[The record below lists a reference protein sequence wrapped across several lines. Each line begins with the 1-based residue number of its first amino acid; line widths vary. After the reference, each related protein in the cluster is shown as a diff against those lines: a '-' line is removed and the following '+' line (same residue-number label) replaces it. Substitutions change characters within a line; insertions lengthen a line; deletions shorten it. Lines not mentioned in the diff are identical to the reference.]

1 MVKRTIKFTPIAASV
16 ALTLGLTACGS
27 DNDRNIPVTPV
38 ESFTATG
45 DAQFNIEVTGKAVKG
60 SMKSAVVTVMTLDAS
75 GQSVPVAFRSAAS
88 AEAESFS
95 EEALSQSAADAAVEA
110 SKIAANPEVLTD
122 ESGRYSIYLDDD
134 FTGPVY
140 ITVKTSAEGDDSFL
154 RCDAY
159 VGCGDYDVAPEDDD
173 VNDGDTAIEFGEWYK
188 TDLELSVVKFVP
200 AVEADT
206 SGVSGSAGDANV
218 EASYKANVTFLTSLV
233 AALLLDSGSSV
244 DEDAIAKASLDTVVQ
259 VMGQDAALLL
269 SAIIGDLSNG
279 GAVDLSDVD
288 GEEELTDGILAIAQ
302 LSSSIQGLPSIG
314 DVMSSIKAGIKSGQF
329 KGNADASIAAI
340 ATMLQTA
347 ITNTANVF
355 VAIATG
361 TEDDI
366 KTALEA
372 AFAAKIP
379 APTAG
384 EIVAFAANS
393 ADVAKKAKAAK
404 DKAVKNGAAT
414 DASLAAAAVK
424 VKKALEVIGCTGAE
438 CTVGD
443 DFYTALAAA
452 LTVEVTASQTALTAL
467 EMSIET
473 AQSSLADVQA
483 MGGDA
488 LTADNAAAF
497 VSAVTLLKNEATT
510 ADLTAK
516 ADSIFVKSQ
525 GYVTA
530 AKALVTQSSD
540 YQQVLDSATSL
551 QTDAS
556 VAVTDTAAYDAAL
569 AALVAEA
576 EAAITEF
583 DVALAAA
590 KLVAEDTADVAD
602 EKKSVAD
609 TAEAAST
616 SALANAENA
625 MVDTAANAA
634 EAKELAMT
642 AVTAA
647 SDFAAAVD
655 ALEIAIAQ
663 ALVAANE
670 YLELEGEGAQAMIDA
685 LTAMQ
690 TAAVAQGEL
699 ASEQFVTAYN
709 LQLAAETAVAK
720 LEVLTSVKA
729 TSESLSTMTVLT
741 NTGGQA
747 VIDAADV
754 LADVIDELAEMG
766 NNSGTGTSTRNADW
780 DYAYNLD
787 DLTLMLSNATTG
799 EMISASASYQGDK
812 LVVAWGATLMGDE
825 DVSVKLVT
833 GENRTAALEEC
844 EQFADG
850 TITDPTQIDSCLIF
864 TFDSAVDK
872 DTIDDAEIVNTETWN
887 HIEIMDGDSGFAGM
901 LNLTADDATEMGTVT
916 LEGMSGDLDFKVMGM
931 VDGSGDEDESTL
943 EVMVKGDAAMGYT
956 LSLTGMEST
965 GYTGDV
971 KAMYNGEMMSFGTAS
986 KVTNGVSI
994 TYIDGDVVPY
1004 TDVDLI
1010 DSSK

>member
-159 VGCGDYDVAPEDDD
+159 VGCGDYDVAPEEDD

-206 SGVSGSAGDANV
+206 SGVSGAAGDLNV
-218 EASYKANVTFLTSLV
+218 ASSYKANVTFLTSLV

-424 VKKALEVIGCTGAE
+424 IKKALEVIGCTGAE

-497 VSAVTLLKNEATT
+497 VSAVTLLKNEAAT
-510 ADLTAK
+510 AGLTAK
-516 ADSIFVKSQ
+516 AGSIFVKSQ

-556 VAVTDTAAYDAAL
+556 VAVTDTVAYDIAL

-576 EAAITEF
+576 ETAIETF
-583 DVALAAA
+583 DIALAAA

-625 MVDTAANAA
+625 MVDTAANAT
-634 EAKELAMT
+634 EALELAMT

-655 ALEIAIAQ
+655 ALEIAIEQ
-663 ALVAANE
+663 ALVAANA

-741 NTGGQA
+741 GTGADA
-747 VIDAADV
+747 VADAADI

-780 DYAYNLD
+780 DYAYSLD

-799 EMISASASYQGDK
+799 EMINAAASYEGDK
-812 LVVAWGATLMGDE
+812 LVVAWGATLKGE
-825 DVSVKLVT
+825 NDVSVELVT
-833 GENRTAALEEC
+833 AATQTQALTDC
-844 EQFADG
+844 VDFAAG
-850 TITDPTQIDSCLIF
+850 TIDATQIDSCLVF
-864 TFDSAVDK
+864 TFDGAVTADNV
-872 DTIDDAEIVNTETWN
+872 DDAEIIMTETAN
-887 HIEIMDGDSGFAGM
+887 HVEIMDGDSGFTGM
-901 LNLTADDATEMGTVT
+901 LSITADDATDSGSIT
-916 LEGMSGDLDFKVMGM
+916 LEGVSGDVDFKVMTTYLDSDM
-931 VDGSGDEDESTL
+931 EEASALDITVNN
-943 EVMVKGDAAMGYT
+943 AMGYT
-956 LSLTGMEST
+956 LSITGNESA

-971 KAMYNGEMMSFGTAS
+971 MAMYNEMMMSFGTAA
-986 KVTNGVSI
+986 KTTNGLSI
-994 TYIDGDVVPY
+994 TYIDGDVVDY

>member
-38 ESFTATG
+38 EAFTATG

-159 VGCGDYDVAPEDDD
+159 VGCGDYDVAPEEDD

-414 DASLAAAAVK
+414 DASLAAAAIK

-452 LTVEVTASQTALTAL
+452 LTVEITASQTALTTL
-467 EMSIET
+467 EMNIET

-516 ADSIFVKSQ
+516 AGSIFVKSQ

-530 AKALVTQSSD
+530 ANALVTQSSD
-540 YQQVLDSATSL
+540 YQQILDSATLL

-556 VAVTDTAAYDAAL
+556 VAVTDTVAYDLAL

-576 EAAITEF
+576 EAAIETF

-625 MVDTAANAA
+625 MVDTAANAT
-634 EAKELAMT
+634 EALELAMT

-655 ALEIAIAQ
+655 ALEIAIEQ
-663 ALVAANE
+663 ALVAANA

-729 TSESLSTMTVLT
+729 TSESLATMTVLT

-799 EMISASASYQGDK
+799 EMISAAASYQDNQ
-812 LVVAWGATLMGDE
+812 LVVAWGATLVGENDA
-825 DVSVKLVT
+825 SVKLVT
-833 GENRTAALEEC
+833 ADTQTQALTDCVEFAA
-844 EQFADG
+844 G
-850 TITDPTQIDSCLIF
+850 TIDATQIDSCLVF
-864 TFDSAVDK
+864 TFDGAVTADNV
-872 DTIDDAEIVNTETWN
+872 DDAEILMTETTN
-887 HIEIMDGDSGFAGM
+887 HVEIMDGDSGFTGM
-901 LNLTADDATEMGTVT
+901 LSLTADDATDSGSIT
-916 LEGMSGDLDFKVMGM
+916 LEGVSGDVDFKVMTTFIDSDM
-931 VDGSGDEDESTL
+931 EEASALDITVNN
-943 EVMVKGDAAMGYT
+943 AMGYT
-956 LSLTGMEST
+956 LSITGNESA

-971 KAMYNGEMMSFGTAS
+971 MAMYNEMMMSFGTAA
-986 KVTNGVSI
+986 KTTNGLSI
-994 TYIDGDVVPY
+994 TYIDGDVVDY

>member
-159 VGCGDYDVAPEDDD
+159 VGCGDYDVAPEEDD

-206 SGVSGSAGDANV
+206 SGVSGAAGDLNV

-288 GEEELTDGILAIAQ
+288 GEEELSDGILAIAQ

-329 KGNADASIAAI
+329 KGNTDAGIAAI

-347 ITNTANVF
+347 ITNTANIF

-361 TEDDI
+361 DETAIED
-366 KTALEA
+366 ALKA
-372 AFAAKIP
+372 AF
-379 APTAG
+379 TANNPSATQAQ
-384 EIVAFAANS
+384 IDAFSANS
-393 ADVAKKAKAAK
+393 VGIAKKAKAAK

-414 DASLAAAAVK
+414 DAGLAAAAVK
-424 VKKALEVIGCTGAE
+424 IKKALEVIGCTGAE

-497 VSAVTLLKNEATT
+497 VSAVTLLKNEAAT
-510 ADLTAK
+510 AGLTAK
-516 ADSIFVKSQ
+516 AGSIFVKSQ

-625 MVDTAANAA
+625 MVDTAANAT
-634 EAKELAMT
+634 EALELAMT

-655 ALEIAIAQ
+655 ALEIAIEQ
-663 ALVAANE
+663 ALVAANA

-741 NTGGQA
+741 GTGADA
-747 VIDAADV
+747 VADAADI

-780 DYAYNLD
+780 DYTYSLD

-799 EMISASASYQGDK
+799 EMINAAASYEGDK
-812 LVVAWGATLMGDE
+812 LVVAWGATLKGE
-825 DVSVKLVT
+825 NDVSVELVT
-833 GENRTAALEEC
+833 AATQTQALTDC
-844 EQFADG
+844 VDFAAG
-850 TITDPTQIDSCLIF
+850 TIDATQIDSCLVF
-864 TFDSAVDK
+864 TFDGAVTADNV
-872 DTIDDAEIVNTETWN
+872 DDAEIIMTETAN
-887 HIEIMDGDSGFAGM
+887 HVEIMDGDSGFTGM
-901 LNLTADDATEMGTVT
+901 LSITADDATDSGSIT
-916 LEGMSGDLDFKVMGM
+916 LEGVSGDVDFKVMTTYLDSDM
-931 VDGSGDEDESTL
+931 EEASALTITVNN
-943 EVMVKGDAAMGYT
+943 AMGYT
-956 LSLTGMEST
+956 LSITGNESA

-971 KAMYNGEMMSFGTAS
+971 MAMYNEMMMSFGTAA
-986 KVTNGVSI
+986 KTTNGLSI
-994 TYIDGDVVPY
+994 TYIDGDVVDY

>member
-159 VGCGDYDVAPEDDD
+159 VGCGDYDTAPESDD

-670 YLELEGEGAQAMIDA
+670 YLELEGEGAQTMIDA

-931 VDGSGDEDESTL
+931 VDSSGDEDESTL

>member
-60 SMKSAVVTVMTLDAS
+60 SMKNAVVTVMTLDES

-88 AEAESFS
+88 AEPESFS
-95 EEALSQSAADAAVEA
+95 EEALSQDAADAAVEA

-140 ITVKTSAEGDDSFL
+140 ITVKTSEEGDDSFL

-159 VGCGDYDVAPEDDD
+159 VGCGNYDVAPEVDDE
-173 VNDGDTAIEFGEWYK
+173 NDGDTAIEFGEWYK
-188 TDLELSVVKFVP
+188 TDLELSVVKFIPV
-200 AVEADT
+200 VEADP
-206 SGVSGSAGDANV
+206 SGASGSAGDTNV
-218 EASYKANVTFLTSLV
+218 TGSYKANVTFLTSLV
-233 AALLLDSGSSV
+233 ASLLLDSGSSV
-244 DEDAIAKASLDTVVQ
+244 DEGAIATASLNTVVQ

-302 LSSSIQGLPSIG
+302 FSSSIQGLPSIG

-361 TEDDI
+361 TEEDI
-366 KTALEA
+366 KAALEA

-414 DASLAAAAVK
+414 DAGLAAAAVK

-467 EMSIET
+467 EMDIET

-497 VSAVTLLKNEATT
+497 VSAVTLLKNEAAT
-510 ADLTAK
+510 ADLTVK

-540 YQQVLDSATSL
+540 YQQILDSATSL
-551 QTDAS
+551 QTDAFD
-556 VAVTDTAAYDAAL
+556 AVNDTAAYDAAL

-576 EAAITEF
+576 EAAIETF
-583 DVALAAA
+583 DIALAAA

-602 EKKSVAD
+602 EKK
-609 TAEAAST
+609 
-616 SALANAENA
+616 
-625 MVDTAANAA
+625 
-634 EAKELAMT
+634 
-642 AVTAA
+642 
-647 SDFAAAVD
+647 
-655 ALEIAIAQ
+655 
-663 ALVAANE
+663 
-670 YLELEGEGAQAMIDA
+670 
-685 LTAMQ
+685 
-690 TAAVAQGEL
+690 
-699 ASEQFVTAYN
+699 
-709 LQLAAETAVAK
+709 
-720 LEVLTSVKA
+720 
-729 TSESLSTMTVLT
+729 
-741 NTGGQA
+741 
-747 VIDAADV
+747 
-754 LADVIDELAEMG
+754 
-766 NNSGTGTSTRNADW
+766 
-780 DYAYNLD
+780 
-787 DLTLMLSNATTG
+787 
-799 EMISASASYQGDK
+799 ISSRHS
-812 LVVAWGATLMGDE
+812 
-825 DVSVKLVT
+825 
-833 GENRTAALEEC
+833 
-844 EQFADG
+844 
-850 TITDPTQIDSCLIF
+850 
-864 TFDSAVDK
+864 
-872 DTIDDAEIVNTETWN
+872 
-887 HIEIMDGDSGFAGM
+887 
-901 LNLTADDATEMGTVT
+901 
-916 LEGMSGDLDFKVMGM
+916 
-931 VDGSGDEDESTL
+931 
-943 EVMVKGDAAMGYT
+943 
-956 LSLTGMEST
+956 
-965 GYTGDV
+965 
-971 KAMYNGEMMSFGTAS
+971 
-986 KVTNGVSI
+986 
-994 TYIDGDVVPY
+994 
-1004 TDVDLI
+1004 
-1010 DSSK
+1010 

>member
-38 ESFTATG
+38 EAFTATG

-95 EEALSQSAADAAVEA
+95 EEALSQDAADAAVEA

-159 VGCGDYDVAPEDDD
+159 VGCGDYDVAPEADD

-188 TDLELSVVKFVP
+188 TDLELSVVKFIP

-206 SGVSGSAGDANV
+206 SGVSGAAGDLNV
-218 EASYKANVTFLTSLV
+218 ASSYKANVTFLTSLV

-244 DEDAIAKASLDTVVQ
+244 DEDAIATASLNTVVQ

-314 DVMSSIKAGIKSGQF
+314 DVMSSIAAGIKSGQF
-329 KGNADASIAAI
+329 KGNTDAGIAAI

-347 ITNTANVF
+347 ITNTANIF
-355 VAIATG
+355 VAVATG
-361 TEDDI
+361 DETAIED
-366 KTALEA
+366 ALKA
-372 AFAAKIP
+372 AF
-379 APTAG
+379 TANNPSATQAQ
-384 EIVAFAANS
+384 IDAFAANS
-393 ADVAKKAKAAK
+393 VGIAAKAKAAK

-414 DASLAAAAVK
+414 DAGLAAAAIK

-452 LTVEVTASQTALTAL
+452 LTVEITASQTALTTL
-467 EMSIET
+467 EMNIET

-510 ADLTAK
+510 ADLAAK
-516 ADSIFVKSQ
+516 AGSIFVKSQ

-530 AKALVTQSSD
+530 ANALVTQSSD
-540 YQQVLDSATSL
+540 YQQILDSATLL

-556 VAVTDTAAYDAAL
+556 VAVTDTVAYDLAL

-576 EAAITEF
+576 EAAIETF

-616 SALANAENA
+616 SALANAEGA
-625 MVDTAANAA
+625 MIDTAANAT
-634 EAKELAMT
+634 EALELAMT

-655 ALEIAIAQ
+655 ALEIAIEQ
-663 ALVAANE
+663 ALVAANA
-670 YLELEGEGAQAMIDA
+670 YLDLEGEGAQAMIDA

-741 NTGGQA
+741 GTGADA
-747 VIDAADV
+747 VADAADI

-780 DYAYNLD
+780 DYAYSLD

-799 EMISASASYQGDK
+799 EMINAAASYEGDK
-812 LVVAWGATLMGDE
+812 LVVAWGATLKGE
-825 DVSVKLVT
+825 NDVSVELVT
-833 GENRTAALEEC
+833 AATQTQALTDC
-844 EQFADG
+844 VDFAAG
-850 TITDPTQIDSCLIF
+850 TIDATQIDSCLVF
-864 TFDSAVDK
+864 TFDGAVTADNV
-872 DTIDDAEIVNTETWN
+872 DDAEILMTETTN
-887 HIEIMDGDSGFAGM
+887 HVEIMDGDSGFTGM
-901 LNLTADDATEMGTVT
+901 LSLTADDATDSGSIT
-916 LEGMSGDLDFKVMGM
+916 LEGVSGDVDFKVMTTFIDSDM
-931 VDGSGDEDESTL
+931 EEASALDITVNN
-943 EVMVKGDAAMGYT
+943 AMGYT
-956 LSLTGMEST
+956 LSITGNESA

-971 KAMYNGEMMSFGTAS
+971 MAMYNEMMMSFGTAA
-986 KVTNGVSI
+986 KTTNGLSI
-994 TYIDGDVVPY
+994 TYIDGDVVDY

>member
-38 ESFTATG
+38 EAFTATG

-95 EEALSQSAADAAVEA
+95 EEALSQDAADAAVEA

-159 VGCGDYDVAPEDDD
+159 VGCGDYDVAPEADD

-188 TDLELSVVKFVP
+188 TDLELSVVKFIP

-206 SGVSGSAGDANV
+206 SGVSGAAGDLNV
-218 EASYKANVTFLTSLV
+218 ASSYKANVTFLTSLV

-244 DEDAIAKASLDTVVQ
+244 DEDAIATASLNTVVQ

-314 DVMSSIKAGIKSGQF
+314 DVMSSIAAGIKSGQF
-329 KGNADASIAAI
+329 KGNTDAGIAAI

-347 ITNTANVF
+347 ITNTANIF
-355 VAIATG
+355 VAVATG
-361 TEDDI
+361 DETAIED
-366 KTALEA
+366 ALKA
-372 AFAAKIP
+372 AF
-379 APTAG
+379 TANNPSATQAQ
-384 EIVAFAANS
+384 IDAFAANS
-393 ADVAKKAKAAK
+393 VGIAAKAKAAK

-414 DASLAAAAVK
+414 DAGLAAAAIK

-452 LTVEVTASQTALTAL
+452 LTVEITASQTALTTL
-467 EMSIET
+467 EMNIET

-516 ADSIFVKSQ
+516 AGSIFVKSQ

-530 AKALVTQSSD
+530 ANALVTQSSD
-540 YQQVLDSATSL
+540 YQQILDSATLL

-556 VAVTDTAAYDAAL
+556 VAVTDTVAYDLAL

-576 EAAITEF
+576 EAAIETF

-616 SALANAENA
+616 SALANAEGA
-625 MVDTAANAA
+625 MVDTAANAT
-634 EAKELAMT
+634 EALELAMT

-655 ALEIAIAQ
+655 ALEIAIEQ
-663 ALVAANE
+663 ALVAANA
-670 YLELEGEGAQAMIDA
+670 YLDLEGEGAQAMIDA

-741 NTGGQA
+741 GTGADA
-747 VIDAADV
+747 VADAADV

-780 DYAYNLD
+780 DYAYSLD

-799 EMISASASYQGDK
+799 EMINAAASYEGDK
-812 LVVAWGATLMGDE
+812 LVVAWGATLKGE
-825 DVSVKLVT
+825 NDVSVELVT
-833 GENRTAALEEC
+833 AGTQTQALTDCVDFAA
-844 EQFADG
+844 G
-850 TITDPTQIDSCLIF
+850 TIDATQIDSCLVF
-864 TFDSAVDK
+864 TFDGAVTADNV
-872 DTIDDAEIVNTETWN
+872 DDAEILMTETTN
-887 HIEIMDGDSGFAGM
+887 HVEIMDGDSGFTGM
-901 LNLTADDATEMGTVT
+901 LSLTADDATDSGSIT
-916 LEGMSGDLDFKVMGM
+916 LEGVSGDVDFKVMTTFIDSDM
-931 VDGSGDEDESTL
+931 EEASALDITVNN
-943 EVMVKGDAAMGYT
+943 AMGYT
-956 LSLTGMEST
+956 LSITGNESA
-965 GYTGDV
+965 GYTGEV
-971 KAMYNGEMMSFGTAS
+971 MAMYNEMMMSFGTAA
-986 KVTNGVSI
+986 KTTNGLSI
-994 TYIDGDVVPY
+994 TYIDGDVVDY

>member
-159 VGCGDYDVAPEDDD
+159 VGCGDYDVAPEEDD

-655 ALEIAIAQ
+655 ALEISIEQ
-663 ALVAANE
+663 ALVAANA

-729 TSESLSTMTVLT
+729 TSESLATMTVLT

-799 EMISASASYQGDK
+799 EMISAAASYQDNQ
-812 LVVAWGATLMGDE
+812 LVVAWGATLVGENDA
-825 DVSVKLVT
+825 SVKLVT
-833 GENRTAALEEC
+833 ADTQTQALTDCVEFAA
-844 EQFADG
+844 G
-850 TITDPTQIDSCLIF
+850 TIDSTQIDSCLVF
-864 TFDSAVDK
+864 TFDGAV
-872 DTIDDAEIVNTETWN
+872 TAENVDDAEIVMTEMSN
-887 HIEIMDGDSGFAGM
+887 HVEIVDGDSGFTGM
-901 LNLTADDATEMGTVT
+901 LSITADDATDSGSIT
-916 LEGMSGDLDFKVMGM
+916 LEGVSGDVDFKVMTTYLDSDM
-931 VDGSGDEDESTL
+931 EETSALDITVNN
-943 EVMVKGDAAMGYT
+943 AMGYT
-956 LSLTGMEST
+956 LSITGNESA

-971 KAMYNGEMMSFGTAS
+971 MAMYNEMMMSFGTAT
-986 KVTNGVSI
+986 KTTNGLSI
-994 TYIDGDVVPY
+994 TYIDGDVVDY

>member
-27 DNDRNIPVTPV
+27 DNDRNIPVAPV

-159 VGCGDYDVAPEDDD
+159 VGCGDYDVAPEEDD

-424 VKKALEVIGCTGAE
+424 IKKALEVIGCTGAE

-467 EMSIET
+467 EMNIET

-655 ALEIAIAQ
+655 ALEIAIEQ
-663 ALVAANE
+663 ALVAANA

-729 TSESLSTMTVLT
+729 TSESLATMTVLT

-844 EQFADG
+844 EKFADG

-872 DTIDDAEIVNTETWN
+872 DTVDDAEIVNTETWN

-901 LNLTADDATEMGTVT
+901 LNLTADDATDMGTVT

-931 VDGSGDEDESTL
+931 VDSSGDEDESTL

>member
-159 VGCGDYDVAPEDDD
+159 VGCGDYDVAPEEDD

-414 DASLAAAAVK
+414 DASLADAAVK

-625 MVDTAANAA
+625 MVDTAANAT
-634 EAKELAMT
+634 EALELAMT

-655 ALEIAIAQ
+655 ALEIAIEQ
-663 ALVAANE
+663 ALVAANA

-685 LTAMQ
+685 LTAMK

-720 LEVLTSVKA
+720 LAVLTSVKA

-741 NTGGQA
+741 GTGADA
-747 VIDAADV
+747 VADAADV

-780 DYAYNLD
+780 DYAYSLD

-799 EMISASASYQGDK
+799 EMINAAASYEGDK
-812 LVVAWGATLMGDE
+812 LVVAWGATLKGE
-825 DVSVKLVT
+825 NDVSVELVT
-833 GENRTAALEEC
+833 ADTQTLALTDCVDFAA
-844 EQFADG
+844 G
-850 TITDPTQIDSCLIF
+850 TIDATQIDSCLVF
-864 TFDSAVDK
+864 TFDGAVTADNV
-872 DTIDDAEIVNTETWN
+872 DDAEIIMTETTN
-887 HIEIMDGDSGFAGM
+887 HVEIMDGDSGFTGVLSLAI
-901 LNLTADDATEMGTVT
+901 DDATDSGSIT
-916 LEGMSGDLDFKVMGM
+916 LEGVSGDVDFKVMTTFIDSDM
-931 VDGSGDEDESTL
+931 EEASALDITVNN
-943 EVMVKGDAAMGYT
+943 AMGYT
-956 LSLTGMEST
+956 LSITGNESA

-971 KAMYNGEMMSFGTAS
+971 MAMYNEMMMSFGTAA
-986 KVTNGVSI
+986 KTTNGLSI
-994 TYIDGDVVPY
+994 TYIDGDVVDY

>member
-159 VGCGDYDVAPEDDD
+159 VGCGDYDVAPEEDD

-556 VAVTDTAAYDAAL
+556 VAVTDTAAYDVAL

-625 MVDTAANAA
+625 MVDTAANTA

-741 NTGGQA
+741 GTGADA
-747 VIDAADV
+747 VADAADI

-780 DYAYNLD
+780 DYAYSLD

-799 EMISASASYQGDK
+799 EMINAAASYEGDK
-812 LVVAWGATLMGDE
+812 LVVAWGATLKGE
-825 DVSVKLVT
+825 NDVSVELVT
-833 GENRTAALEEC
+833 AATQTQALTDC
-844 EQFADG
+844 VDFAAG
-850 TITDPTQIDSCLIF
+850 TIDATQIDSCLVF
-864 TFDSAVDK
+864 TFDGAVTADNV
-872 DTIDDAEIVNTETWN
+872 DDAEIIMTETAN
-887 HIEIMDGDSGFAGM
+887 HVEIMDGDSGFTGM
-901 LNLTADDATEMGTVT
+901 LSITADDATDSGSIT
-916 LEGMSGDLDFKVMGM
+916 LEGVSGDVDFKVMTTYLDSDM
-931 VDGSGDEDESTL
+931 EEASALTITVNN
-943 EVMVKGDAAMGYT
+943 AMGYT
-956 LSLTGMEST
+956 LSITGNESA

-971 KAMYNGEMMSFGTAS
+971 MAMYNEMMMSFGTAA
-986 KVTNGVSI
+986 KTTNGLSI
-994 TYIDGDVVPY
+994 TYIDGDVVDY

>member
-38 ESFTATG
+38 EAFTATG

-95 EEALSQSAADAAVEA
+95 EEALSQDAADAAVEA

-159 VGCGDYDVAPEDDD
+159 VGCGDYDVAPEADD

-188 TDLELSVVKFVP
+188 TDLELSVVKFIP

-206 SGVSGSAGDANV
+206 SGVSGAAGDLNV
-218 EASYKANVTFLTSLV
+218 ASSYKANVTFLTSLV

-244 DEDAIAKASLDTVVQ
+244 DEDAIATASLNTVVQ

-314 DVMSSIKAGIKSGQF
+314 DVMSSIAAGIKSGQF
-329 KGNADASIAAI
+329 KGNTDAGIAAI

-347 ITNTANVF
+347 ITNTANIF
-355 VAIATG
+355 VAVATG
-361 TEDDI
+361 DETAIED
-366 KTALEA
+366 ALKA
-372 AFAAKIP
+372 AF
-379 APTAG
+379 TANNPSATQAQ
-384 EIVAFAANS
+384 IDAFAANS
-393 ADVAKKAKAAK
+393 VGIAAKAKAAK

-414 DASLAAAAVK
+414 DAGLAAAAIK

-452 LTVEVTASQTALTAL
+452 LTVEITASQTALTTL
-467 EMSIET
+467 EMNIET

-516 ADSIFVKSQ
+516 AGSIFVKSQ

-530 AKALVTQSSD
+530 ANALVTQSSD
-540 YQQVLDSATSL
+540 YQQILDSATLL

-556 VAVTDTAAYDAAL
+556 VAVTDTVAYDLAL

-576 EAAITEF
+576 EAAIETF

-616 SALANAENA
+616 SALANAEGA
-625 MVDTAANAA
+625 MVDTAANAT
-634 EAKELAMT
+634 EALELAMT

-655 ALEIAIAQ
+655 ALEIAIEQ
-663 ALVAANE
+663 ALVAANA
-670 YLELEGEGAQAMIDA
+670 YLDLEGEGAQAMIDA

-741 NTGGQA
+741 GTGADA
-747 VIDAADV
+747 VADAADV

-780 DYAYNLD
+780 DYAYSLD

-799 EMISASASYQGDK
+799 EMINAAASYEGDK
-812 LVVAWGATLMGDE
+812 LVVAWGATLKGE
-825 DVSVKLVT
+825 NDVSVELVT
-833 GENRTAALEEC
+833 AGTQTQALTDCVDFAA
-844 EQFADG
+844 G
-850 TITDPTQIDSCLIF
+850 TIDATQIDSCLVF
-864 TFDSAVDK
+864 TFDGAVTADNV
-872 DTIDDAEIVNTETWN
+872 DDAEILMTETTN
-887 HIEIMDGDSGFAGM
+887 HVEIMDGDSGFTGM
-901 LNLTADDATEMGTVT
+901 LSLTADDATDSGSIT
-916 LEGMSGDLDFKVMGM
+916 LEGVSGDVDFKVMTTFIDSDM
-931 VDGSGDEDESTL
+931 EEASALDITVNN
-943 EVMVKGDAAMGYT
+943 AMGYT
-956 LSLTGMEST
+956 LSITGNESA

-971 KAMYNGEMMSFGTAS
+971 MAMYNEMMMSFGTAA
-986 KVTNGVSI
+986 KTTNGLSI
-994 TYIDGDVVPY
+994 TYIDGDVVDY

>member
-159 VGCGDYDVAPEDDD
+159 VGCGDYDVAPEEDD

-206 SGVSGSAGDANV
+206 SGVSGAAGDANV

-473 AQSSLADVQA
+473 SQSSLADVQA

-625 MVDTAANAA
+625 MVDTAANAT
-634 EAKELAMT
+634 EALELAMT

-655 ALEIAIAQ
+655 ALEIAIEQ
-663 ALVAANE
+663 ALVAANA

-741 NTGGQA
+741 GTGADA
-747 VIDAADV
+747 VADAADI

-780 DYAYNLD
+780 DYAYSLD

-799 EMISASASYQGDK
+799 EMINAAASYEGDK
-812 LVVAWGATLMGDE
+812 LVVAWGATLKGE
-825 DVSVKLVT
+825 NDVSVELVT
-833 GENRTAALEEC
+833 AATQTQALTDC
-844 EQFADG
+844 VDFAAG
-850 TITDPTQIDSCLIF
+850 TIDATQIDSCLVF
-864 TFDSAVDK
+864 TFDGAVTADNV
-872 DTIDDAEIVNTETWN
+872 DDAEIIMTETAN
-887 HIEIMDGDSGFAGM
+887 HVEIMDGDSGFTGM
-901 LNLTADDATEMGTVT
+901 LSITADDATDSGSIT
-916 LEGMSGDLDFKVMGM
+916 LEGVSGDVDFKVMTTYLDSDM
-931 VDGSGDEDESTL
+931 EEASALDITVNN
-943 EVMVKGDAAMGYT
+943 AMGYT
-956 LSLTGMEST
+956 LSITGNESA

-971 KAMYNGEMMSFGTAS
+971 MAMYNEMMMSFGTAA
-986 KVTNGVSI
+986 KTTNGLSI
-994 TYIDGDVVPY
+994 TYIDGDVVDY

>member
-159 VGCGDYDVAPEDDD
+159 VGCGDYDVAPEEDD

-655 ALEIAIAQ
+655 ALKIAIEQ
-663 ALVAANE
+663 ALVAANA

-720 LEVLTSVKA
+720 LEVLTFVKA

-741 NTGGQA
+741 GTGADA
-747 VIDAADV
+747 VADAADI

-780 DYAYNLD
+780 DYAYSLD

-799 EMISASASYQGDK
+799 EMINAAASYEGDK
-812 LVVAWGATLMGDE
+812 LVVAWGATLKGE
-825 DVSVKLVT
+825 NDVSVELVT
-833 GENRTAALEEC
+833 AATQTQALTDC
-844 EQFADG
+844 VDFAAG
-850 TITDPTQIDSCLIF
+850 TIDATQIDSCLVF
-864 TFDSAVDK
+864 TFDGAVTADNV
-872 DTIDDAEIVNTETWN
+872 DDAEIIMTETAN
-887 HIEIMDGDSGFAGM
+887 HVEIMDGDSGFTGM
-901 LNLTADDATEMGTVT
+901 LSITADDATDSGSIT
-916 LEGMSGDLDFKVMGM
+916 LEGVSGDVDFKVMTTYLDSDM
-931 VDGSGDEDESTL
+931 EEASALDITVNN
-943 EVMVKGDAAMGYT
+943 AMGYT
-956 LSLTGMEST
+956 LSITGNESA

-971 KAMYNGEMMSFGTAS
+971 MAMYNEMMMSFGTAA
-986 KVTNGVSI
+986 KTTNGLSI
-994 TYIDGDVVPY
+994 TYIDGDVVDY

>member
-38 ESFTATG
+38 EAFTATG

-95 EEALSQSAADAAVEA
+95 EEALSQDAADAAVEA

-159 VGCGDYDVAPEDDD
+159 VGCGDYDVAPEADD

-188 TDLELSVVKFVP
+188 TDLELSVVKFIP

-206 SGVSGSAGDANV
+206 SGVSGAAGDLNV
-218 EASYKANVTFLTSLV
+218 ASSYKANVTFLTSLV

-244 DEDAIAKASLDTVVQ
+244 DEDAIATASLNTVVQ

-314 DVMSSIKAGIKSGQF
+314 DVMSSIAAGIKSGQF
-329 KGNADASIAAI
+329 KGNTDAGIAAI

-347 ITNTANVF
+347 ITNTANIF
-355 VAIATG
+355 VAVATG
-361 TEDDI
+361 DETAIED
-366 KTALEA
+366 ALKA
-372 AFAAKIP
+372 AF
-379 APTAG
+379 TANNPSATQAQ
-384 EIVAFAANS
+384 IDAFAANS
-393 ADVAKKAKAAK
+393 VGIAAKAKAAK
-404 DKAVKNGAAT
+404 DKAIKNGAAT
-414 DASLAAAAVK
+414 DAGLAAAAIK

-452 LTVEVTASQTALTAL
+452 LTVEITASQTALTTL
-467 EMSIET
+467 EMNIET

-516 ADSIFVKSQ
+516 AGSIFVKSQ

-530 AKALVTQSSD
+530 ANALVTQSSD
-540 YQQVLDSATSL
+540 YQQILDSATLL

-556 VAVTDTAAYDAAL
+556 VAVTDTVAYDLAL

-576 EAAITEF
+576 EAAIETF

-616 SALANAENA
+616 SALANAEGA
-625 MVDTAANAA
+625 MVDTAANAT
-634 EAKELAMT
+634 EALELAMT

-655 ALEIAIAQ
+655 ALEIAIEQ
-663 ALVAANE
+663 ALVAANA
-670 YLELEGEGAQAMIDA
+670 YLDLEGEGAQAMIDA

-729 TSESLSTMTVLT
+729 TSESLSTMAVLT
-741 NTGGQA
+741 GTGADA
-747 VIDAADV
+747 VADAADV

-780 DYAYNLD
+780 DYAYSLD

-799 EMISASASYQGDK
+799 EMINAAASYEGDK
-812 LVVAWGATLMGDE
+812 LVVAWGATLKGE
-825 DVSVKLVT
+825 NDVSVELVT
-833 GENRTAALEEC
+833 AGTQTQALTDCVDFAA
-844 EQFADG
+844 G
-850 TITDPTQIDSCLIF
+850 TIDATQIDSCLVF
-864 TFDSAVDK
+864 TFDGAVTADNV
-872 DTIDDAEIVNTETWN
+872 DDAEILMTETTN
-887 HIEIMDGDSGFAGM
+887 HVEIMDGDSGFTGM
-901 LNLTADDATEMGTVT
+901 LSLTADDATDSGSIT
-916 LEGMSGDLDFKVMGM
+916 LEGVSGDVDFKVMTTFIDSDM
-931 VDGSGDEDESTL
+931 EEASALDITVNN
-943 EVMVKGDAAMGYT
+943 AMGYT
-956 LSLTGMEST
+956 LSITGNESA

-971 KAMYNGEMMSFGTAS
+971 MAMYNEMMMSFGTAA
-986 KVTNGVSI
+986 KTTNGLSI
-994 TYIDGDVVPY
+994 TYIDGDVVDY

>member
-60 SMKSAVVTVMTLDAS
+60 SMKNAVVTVMTLDES

-88 AEAESFS
+88 AEPESFS
-95 EEALSQSAADAAVEA
+95 EEALSQDAVDAAVEA

-140 ITVKTSAEGDDSFL
+140 ITVKTSEEGDDSFL

-159 VGCGDYDVAPEDDD
+159 VGCGNYDVAPEVDDE
-173 VNDGDTAIEFGEWYK
+173 NDGDTAIEFGEWYK
-188 TDLELSVVKFVP
+188 TDLELSVVKFIPV
-200 AVEADT
+200 VEADP
-206 SGVSGSAGDANV
+206 SGASGSAGDTNV
-218 EASYKANVTFLTSLV
+218 TGSYKANVTFLTSLV
-233 AALLLDSGSSV
+233 ASLLLDSGSSV
-244 DEDAIAKASLDTVVQ
+244 DEGAIATASLNTVVQ

-302 LSSSIQGLPSIG
+302 FSSSIQGLPSIG

-361 TEDDI
+361 TEEDI
-366 KTALEA
+366 KAALEA

-414 DASLAAAAVK
+414 DAGLAAAAVK

-467 EMSIET
+467 EMDIET

-497 VSAVTLLKNEATT
+497 VSAVTLLKNEAAT
-510 ADLTAK
+510 ADLTVK

-540 YQQVLDSATSL
+540 YQQILDSATSL
-551 QTDAS
+551 QTDAFD
-556 VAVTDTAAYDAAL
+556 AVNDTAAYDAAL

-576 EAAITEF
+576 EAAIETF
-583 DVALAAA
+583 DIALAAA

-602 EKKSVAD
+602 EKKSAAD

-616 SALANAENA
+616 SALANAEGA
-625 MVDTAANAA
+625 MVDTAANAT
-634 EAKELAMT
+634 EALELAMT

-655 ALEIAIAQ
+655 ALEIAIEQ
-663 ALVAANE
+663 ALVAANA
-670 YLELEGEGAQAMIDA
+670 YLDLEGEGAQAMIDA

-690 TAAVAQGEL
+690 TAAEAQGEL
-699 ASEQFVTAYN
+699 ASDQFVTAYN
-709 LQLAAETAVAK
+709 LQLVAESAVAK

-766 NNSGTGTSTRNADW
+766 NSGEGTSTRQPDW
-780 DYAYNLD
+780 SYNYDLD
-787 DLTLMLSNATTG
+787 ALVLELENETTG
-799 EMISASASYQGDK
+799 EMISASASYQGEQ
-812 LVVAWGATLMGDE
+812 LVVAWGATLMGENDAT
-825 DVSVKLVT
+825 VSLVT
-833 GENRTAALEEC
+833 GESRTAALEEC
-844 EQFADG
+844 ELFADG
-850 TITDPTQIDSCLIF
+850 TIIDPTQIDSCLIF

-872 DTIDDAEIVNTETWN
+872 NTVDDAEIVNTETWN
-887 HIEIMDGDSGFAGM
+887 HIEIMDGDSGFTGM
-901 LNLTADDATEMGTVT
+901 LNLTADDATDMGTVT

-931 VDGSGDEDESTL
+931 VDSSGDEDESTL

-971 KAMYNGEMMSFGTAS
+971 KAMYNGDMMSFGTAS

>member
-38 ESFTATG
+38 ESFTAAG

-60 SMKSAVVTVMTLDAS
+60 SMKNAVVTVMTLDAS

-159 VGCGDYDVAPEDDD
+159 VGCGDYDTAPESDD

-188 TDLELSVVKFVP
+188 TDLELSVVKFIP
-200 AVEADT
+200 AVEGDT
-206 SGVSGSAGDANV
+206 SGASGSAGDANV
-218 EASYKANVTFLTSLV
+218 EASYNANVTFLTSLV

-244 DEDAIAKASLDTVVQ
+244 DEDAIAAASLNTVVQ
-259 VMGQDAALLL
+259 LMGQDTAILL

-302 LSSSIQGLPSIG
+302 FSSSIQGLPSIV
-314 DVMSSIKAGIKSGQF
+314 DVINSIKAGIKSGQF
-329 KGNADASIAAI
+329 KGNTDAGIAAI
-340 ATMLQTA
+340 ATMLQKAVASTS
-347 ITNTANVF
+347 NVF

-372 AFAAKIP
+372 AFAAKTP
-379 APTAG
+379 TPTAG
-384 EIVAFAANS
+384 QIAAFAANS
-393 ADVAKKAKAAK
+393 AGIAKKAKEAK
-404 DKAVKNGAAT
+404 DKAIKNGAAT

-424 VKKALEVIGCTGAE
+424 IKKALEVIGCTGAE

-452 LTVEVTASQTALTAL
+452 LTVEITASQTALTAL

-530 AKALVTQSSD
+530 ANALVTQSSD
-540 YQQVLDSATSL
+540 YQQVLDSASLL
-551 QTDAS
+551 QTDALD
-556 VAVTDTAAYDAAL
+556 AVNDTAAYDAAL

-576 EAAITEF
+576 EAAITTF
-583 DVALAAA
+583 DVTLAAA

-602 EKKSVAD
+602 EKKSLAD

-625 MVDTAANAA
+625 MVDTVANAA

-655 ALEIAIAQ
+655 ALEIAIEQ
-663 ALVAANE
+663 ALVAANA

-690 TAAVAQGEL
+690 TAAVAQGVL

-747 VIDAADV
+747 VADAADV

-799 EMISASASYQGDK
+799 EMISAAASYQDNQ
-812 LVVAWGATLMGDE
+812 LVVAWGATLVGE
-825 DVSVKLVT
+825 NDVSVKLVT
-833 GENRTAALEEC
+833 ADTQTAALTDC
-844 EQFADG
+844 VDFAAG
-850 TITDPTQIDSCLIF
+850 TIDSTQIDSCLVF
-864 TFDSAVDK
+864 TFDGAV
-872 DTIDDAEIVNTETWN
+872 TAENVDDAEIVMTEMSN
-887 HIEIMDGDSGFAGM
+887 HVEIVDGDSGFDGV
-901 LNLTADDATEMGTVT
+901 LSITADDATDSGSIS
-916 LEGMSGDLDFKVMGM
+916 LEGVSGDVDFKVMATFIDSDM
-931 VDGSGDEDESTL
+931 EETSALNITVNN
-943 EVMVKGDAAMGYT
+943 AMGYT
-956 LSLTGMEST
+956 LSITDNEST

-971 KAMYNGEMMSFGTAS
+971 MAMYNEMMMSFGTAT
-986 KVTNGVSI
+986 KTTNGLSI
-994 TYIDGDVVPY
+994 TYIDGDVVDY

>member
-38 ESFTATG
+38 ESFTAAG

-60 SMKSAVVTVMTLDAS
+60 SMKNAVVTVMTLDAS

-159 VGCGDYDVAPEDDD
+159 VGCGDYDVAPEEDD

-288 GEEELTDGILAIAQ
+288 GEEELSDGILAIAQ

-329 KGNADASIAAI
+329 KGNTDAGIAAI

-347 ITNTANVF
+347 ITNTANIF

-361 TEDDI
+361 DETAIED
-366 KTALEA
+366 ALKA
-372 AFAAKIP
+372 AF
-379 APTAG
+379 TANNPSATQAQ
-384 EIVAFAANS
+384 IDAFAANS
-393 ADVAKKAKAAK
+393 VGIAKKAKAAK

-414 DASLAAAAVK
+414 DAGLAAAAVK
-424 VKKALEVIGCTGAE
+424 IKKALEVIGCTGAE

-497 VSAVTLLKNEATT
+497 VSAVTLLKNEAAT
-510 ADLTAK
+510 AGLTAK
-516 ADSIFVKSQ
+516 AGSIFVKSQ

-556 VAVTDTAAYDAAL
+556 VAVTDTVAYDIAL

-576 EAAITEF
+576 ETAIETF
-583 DVALAAA
+583 DIALAAA

-625 MVDTAANAA
+625 MVDTAANAT
-634 EAKELAMT
+634 EALELAMT

-655 ALEIAIAQ
+655 ALEIAIEQ
-663 ALVAANE
+663 ALVAANA

-741 NTGGQA
+741 GTGADA
-747 VIDAADV
+747 VADAADI

-780 DYAYNLD
+780 DYAYSLD

-799 EMISASASYQGDK
+799 EMINAAASYEGDK
-812 LVVAWGATLMGDE
+812 LVVAWGATLKGE
-825 DVSVKLVT
+825 NDVSVELVT
-833 GENRTAALEEC
+833 AATQTQALTDC
-844 EQFADG
+844 VDFAAG
-850 TITDPTQIDSCLIF
+850 TIDATQIDSCLVF
-864 TFDSAVDK
+864 TFDGAVTADNV
-872 DTIDDAEIVNTETWN
+872 DDAEIIMTETAN
-887 HIEIMDGDSGFAGM
+887 HVEIMDGDSGFTGM
-901 LNLTADDATEMGTVT
+901 LSITADDATDSGSIT
-916 LEGMSGDLDFKVMGM
+916 LEGVSGDVDFKVMTTYLDSDM
-931 VDGSGDEDESTL
+931 EEASALDITVNN
-943 EVMVKGDAAMGYT
+943 AMGYT
-956 LSLTGMEST
+956 LSITGNESA

-971 KAMYNGEMMSFGTAS
+971 MAMYNEMMMSFGTAA
-986 KVTNGVSI
+986 KTTNGLSI
-994 TYIDGDVVPY
+994 TYIDGDVVDY

>member
-159 VGCGDYDVAPEDDD
+159 IGCGDYDVAPEEDD

-655 ALEIAIAQ
+655 ALEIAIEQ
-663 ALVAANE
+663 ALVAANA

-729 TSESLSTMTVLT
+729 TSESLATMTVLT

-799 EMISASASYQGDK
+799 EMISAAASYQDNQ
-812 LVVAWGATLMGDE
+812 LVVAWGATLVGENDA
-825 DVSVKLVT
+825 SVKLVT
-833 GENRTAALEEC
+833 ADTQTQALTDCVEFAA
-844 EQFADG
+844 G
-850 TITDPTQIDSCLIF
+850 TIDSTQIDSCLIF
-864 TFDSAVDK
+864 TFDGAVDK
-872 DTIDDAEIVNTETWN
+872 DTVDDAEIIDTQAWN
-887 HIEIMDGDSGFAGM
+887 HVEIMDGDSGFTGM
-901 LNLTADDATEMGTVT
+901 LNLTATEESDSSSIT

-931 VDGSGDEDESTL
+931 VDSSGDEDESTL

>member
-159 VGCGDYDVAPEDDD
+159 VGCGDYDVAPEEDD

-556 VAVTDTAAYDAAL
+556 VAVTDTAAYDVAL

-670 YLELEGEGAQAMIDA
+670 YLALEGEGAQAMIDA

-741 NTGGQA
+741 GTGADA
-747 VIDAADV
+747 VADAADI

-780 DYAYNLD
+780 DYAYSLD

-799 EMISASASYQGDK
+799 EMINAAASYEGDK
-812 LVVAWGATLMGDE
+812 LVVAWGATLKGE
-825 DVSVKLVT
+825 NDVSVELVT
-833 GENRTAALEEC
+833 AATQTQALTDC
-844 EQFADG
+844 VDFAAG
-850 TITDPTQIDSCLIF
+850 TIDATQIDSCLVF
-864 TFDSAVDK
+864 TFDGAVTADNV
-872 DTIDDAEIVNTETWN
+872 DDAEIIMTETAN
-887 HIEIMDGDSGFAGM
+887 HVEIIDGDSGFTGM
-901 LNLTADDATEMGTVT
+901 LSITADDATDSGSIT
-916 LEGMSGDLDFKVMGM
+916 LEGVSGDVDFKVMTTYLDSDM
-931 VDGSGDEDESTL
+931 EEASALTITVNN
-943 EVMVKGDAAMGYT
+943 AMGYT
-956 LSLTGMEST
+956 LSITGNESA

-971 KAMYNGEMMSFGTAS
+971 MAMYNEMMMSFGTAA
-986 KVTNGVSI
+986 KTTNGLSI
-994 TYIDGDVVPY
+994 TYIDGDVVDY

>member
-159 VGCGDYDVAPEDDD
+159 VGCGDYDVAPEEDD

-188 TDLELSVVKFVP
+188 TDLELSVVKFIP

-206 SGVSGSAGDANV
+206 SGASGAAGGPNV
-218 EASYKANVTFLTSLV
+218 AGFYKANVTFLTSLV

-269 SAIIGDLSNG
+269 AAIIGDLSNG

-329 KGNADASIAAI
+329 KGNTDAGIAAI

-347 ITNTANVF
+347 ITNTANIF

-361 TEDDI
+361 DETAIED
-366 KTALEA
+366 ALKA
-372 AFAAKIP
+372 AF
-379 APTAG
+379 TANNPSATQAQ
-384 EIVAFAANS
+384 IDAFAANS
-393 ADVAKKAKAAK
+393 VGIAKKAKAAK

-414 DASLAAAAVK
+414 DAGLAAAAVK
-424 VKKALEVIGCTGAE
+424 IKKALEVIGCTGEE

-516 ADSIFVKSQ
+516 AASIFVKSQ

-540 YQQVLDSATSL
+540 YQQVFDSATSL
-551 QTDAS
+551 QTDVS
-556 VAVTDTAAYDAAL
+556 VAVTDTVAYDAAL

-602 EKKSVAD
+602 EKKSLAD

-670 YLELEGEGAQAMIDA
+670 YLALEGEGAQAMIDA

-741 NTGGQA
+741 GTGADA
-747 VIDAADV
+747 VADAADI

-780 DYAYNLD
+780 DYAYSLD

-799 EMISASASYQGDK
+799 EMINAAASYEGDK
-812 LVVAWGATLMGDE
+812 LVVAWGATLKGE
-825 DVSVKLVT
+825 NDVSVELVT
-833 GENRTAALEEC
+833 AATQTQALTDC
-844 EQFADG
+844 VDFAAG
-850 TITDPTQIDSCLIF
+850 TIDATQIDSCLVF
-864 TFDSAVDK
+864 TFDGAVTADNV
-872 DTIDDAEIVNTETWN
+872 DDAEIIMTETAN
-887 HIEIMDGDSGFAGM
+887 HVEIMDGDSGFTGM
-901 LNLTADDATEMGTVT
+901 LSITADDATDSGSIT
-916 LEGMSGDLDFKVMGM
+916 LEGVSGDVDFKVMTTYLDSDM
-931 VDGSGDEDESTL
+931 EEASALTITVNN
-943 EVMVKGDAAMGYT
+943 AMGYT
-956 LSLTGMEST
+956 LSITGNESA

-971 KAMYNGEMMSFGTAS
+971 MAMYNEMMMSFGTAA
-986 KVTNGVSI
+986 KTTNGLSI
-994 TYIDGDVVPY
+994 TYIDGDVVDY

>member
-27 DNDRNIPVTPV
+27 DNDRNIPVAPV

-95 EEALSQSAADAAVEA
+95 EEALSQDAADAAVEA

-159 VGCGDYDVAPEDDD
+159 VGCGDYDVAPEADD

-188 TDLELSVVKFVP
+188 TDLELSVVKFIP

-206 SGVSGSAGDANV
+206 SGVSGAAGDLNV
-218 EASYKANVTFLTSLV
+218 ASSYKANVTFLTSLV

-244 DEDAIAKASLDTVVQ
+244 DEDAIATASLNTVVQ

-314 DVMSSIKAGIKSGQF
+314 DVMSSIAAGIKSGQF
-329 KGNADASIAAI
+329 KGNTDAGIAAI

-347 ITNTANVF
+347 ITNTANIF
-355 VAIATG
+355 VAVATG
-361 TEDDI
+361 DETAIED
-366 KTALEA
+366 ALKA
-372 AFAAKIP
+372 AF
-379 APTAG
+379 TANNPSATQAQ
-384 EIVAFAANS
+384 IDAFAANS
-393 ADVAKKAKAAK
+393 VGIAAKAKAAK

-414 DASLAAAAVK
+414 DAGLAAAAIK

-452 LTVEVTASQTALTAL
+452 LTVEITASQTALTTL
-467 EMSIET
+467 EMNIET

-516 ADSIFVKSQ
+516 AGSIFVKSQ

-530 AKALVTQSSD
+530 ANALVTQSSD
-540 YQQVLDSATSL
+540 YQQILDSATLL

-556 VAVTDTAAYDAAL
+556 VAVTDTVAYDLAL

-576 EAAITEF
+576 EAAIETF

-616 SALANAENA
+616 SALANAEGA
-625 MVDTAANAA
+625 MVDTAANAT
-634 EAKELAMT
+634 EALELAMT

-655 ALEIAIAQ
+655 ALEIAIEQ
-663 ALVAANE
+663 ALVAANA
-670 YLELEGEGAQAMIDA
+670 YLDLEGEGAQAMIDA

-741 NTGGQA
+741 GTGADA
-747 VIDAADV
+747 VADAADV

-780 DYAYNLD
+780 DYAYSLD

-799 EMISASASYQGDK
+799 EMINAAASYEGDK
-812 LVVAWGATLMGDE
+812 LVVAWGATLKGE
-825 DVSVKLVT
+825 NDVSVELVT
-833 GENRTAALEEC
+833 AGTQTQALTDCVDFAA
-844 EQFADG
+844 G
-850 TITDPTQIDSCLIF
+850 TIDATQIDSCLVF
-864 TFDSAVDK
+864 TFDGAVTADNV
-872 DTIDDAEIVNTETWN
+872 DDAEILMTETTN
-887 HIEIMDGDSGFAGM
+887 HVEIMDGDSGFTGM
-901 LNLTADDATEMGTVT
+901 LSLTADDATDSGSIT
-916 LEGMSGDLDFKVMGM
+916 LEGVSGDVDFKVMTTFIDSDM
-931 VDGSGDEDESTL
+931 EEASALDITVNN
-943 EVMVKGDAAMGYT
+943 AMGYT
-956 LSLTGMEST
+956 LSITGNESA

-971 KAMYNGEMMSFGTAS
+971 MAMYNEMMMSFGTAA
-986 KVTNGVSI
+986 KTTNGLSI
-994 TYIDGDVVPY
+994 TYIDGDVVDY

>member
-159 VGCGDYDVAPEDDD
+159 VGCGDYDVAPEEDD

-188 TDLELSVVKFVP
+188 TDLELSVVKFIP

-206 SGVSGSAGDANV
+206 SGASGAAGGPNV
-218 EASYKANVTFLTSLV
+218 AGFYKANVTFLTSLV

-269 SAIIGDLSNG
+269 AAIIGDLSNG

-329 KGNADASIAAI
+329 KGNTDAGIAAI

-347 ITNTANVF
+347 ITNTANIF

-361 TEDDI
+361 DETAIED
-366 KTALEA
+366 ALKA
-372 AFAAKIP
+372 AF
-379 APTAG
+379 TANNPSATQAQ
-384 EIVAFAANS
+384 IDAFAANS
-393 ADVAKKAKAAK
+393 VGIAKKAKAAK

-414 DASLAAAAVK
+414 DAGLAAAAVK
-424 VKKALEVIGCTGAE
+424 IKKALEVIGCTGEE

-516 ADSIFVKSQ
+516 AASIFVKSQ

-540 YQQVLDSATSL
+540 YQQVFDSATSL

-556 VAVTDTAAYDAAL
+556 VAVTDTVAYDAAL

-602 EKKSVAD
+602 EKKSLAD

-670 YLELEGEGAQAMIDA
+670 YLALEGEGAQAMIDA

-741 NTGGQA
+741 GTGADA
-747 VIDAADV
+747 VADAADI

-780 DYAYNLD
+780 DYAYSLD

-799 EMISASASYQGDK
+799 EMINAAASYEGDK
-812 LVVAWGATLMGDE
+812 LVVAWGATLKGE
-825 DVSVKLVT
+825 NDVSVELVT
-833 GENRTAALEEC
+833 AATQTQALTDC
-844 EQFADG
+844 VDFAAG
-850 TITDPTQIDSCLIF
+850 TIDATQIDSCLVF
-864 TFDSAVDK
+864 TFDGAVTADNV
-872 DTIDDAEIVNTETWN
+872 DDAEIIMTETAN
-887 HIEIMDGDSGFAGM
+887 HVEIMDGDSGFTGM
-901 LNLTADDATEMGTVT
+901 LSITADDATDSGSIT
-916 LEGMSGDLDFKVMGM
+916 LEGVSGDVDFKVMTTYLDSDM
-931 VDGSGDEDESTL
+931 EEASALTITVNN
-943 EVMVKGDAAMGYT
+943 AMGYT
-956 LSLTGMEST
+956 LSITGNESA

-971 KAMYNGEMMSFGTAS
+971 MAMYNEMMMSFGTAA
-986 KVTNGVSI
+986 KTTNGLSI
-994 TYIDGDVVPY
+994 TYIDGDVVDY

>member
-60 SMKSAVVTVMTLDAS
+60 SMKNAVVTVMTLDES

-88 AEAESFS
+88 AEPESFS
-95 EEALSQSAADAAVEA
+95 EEALSQDAADAAVEA

-140 ITVKTSAEGDDSFL
+140 ITVKTSEEGDDSFL

-159 VGCGDYDVAPEDDD
+159 VGCGNYDVAPEVDDE
-173 VNDGDTAIEFGEWYK
+173 NDGDTAIEFGEWYK
-188 TDLELSVVKFVP
+188 TDLELSVVKFIPV
-200 AVEADT
+200 VEADP
-206 SGVSGSAGDANV
+206 SGASGSAGDTNV
-218 EASYKANVTFLTSLV
+218 TGSYKANVTFLTSLV
-233 AALLLDSGSSV
+233 ASLLLDSGSSV
-244 DEDAIAKASLDTVVQ
+244 DEGAIATASLNTVVQ

-302 LSSSIQGLPSIG
+302 FSSSIQGLPSIG

-361 TEDDI
+361 TEEDI
-366 KTALEA
+366 KAALEA

-414 DASLAAAAVK
+414 DAGLAAAAVK

-467 EMSIET
+467 EMDIET

-497 VSAVTLLKNEATT
+497 VSAVTLLKNEAAT
-510 ADLTAK
+510 ADLTVK

-540 YQQVLDSATSL
+540 YQQILDSATSL
-551 QTDAS
+551 QTDAFD
-556 VAVTDTAAYDAAL
+556 AVNDTAAYDAAL

-576 EAAITEF
+576 EAAIETF
-583 DVALAAA
+583 DIALAAA

-602 EKKSVAD
+602 EKKSAAD

-616 SALANAENA
+616 SALANAEGA
-625 MVDTAANAA
+625 MVDTAANAT
-634 EAKELAMT
+634 EALELAMT

-655 ALEIAIAQ
+655 ALEIAIEQ
-663 ALVAANE
+663 ALVAANA
-670 YLELEGEGAQAMIDA
+670 YLDLEGEGAQAMIDA

-690 TAAVAQGEL
+690 TAAEAQGEL
-699 ASEQFVTAYN
+699 ASDQFVTAYN
-709 LQLAAETAVAK
+709 LQLVAESAVAK

-747 VIDAADV
+747 VIDAADA

-766 NNSGTGTSTRNADW
+766 NSGEGTSTRQPDW
-780 DYAYNLD
+780 SYNYDLD
-787 DLTLMLSNATTG
+787 ALVLELENETTG
-799 EMISASASYQGDK
+799 EMISASASYQGEQ
-812 LVVAWGATLMGDE
+812 LVVAWGATLMGENDAT
-825 DVSVKLVT
+825 VSLVT
-833 GENRTAALEEC
+833 GESRTAALEEC
-844 EQFADG
+844 ELFADG
-850 TITDPTQIDSCLIF
+850 TIIDPTQIDSCLIF

-872 DTIDDAEIVNTETWN
+872 NTVDDAEIVNTETWN
-887 HIEIMDGDSGFAGM
+887 HIEIMDGDSGFTGM
-901 LNLTADDATEMGTVT
+901 LNLTADDATDMGTVT

-931 VDGSGDEDESTL
+931 VDSSGDEDESTL

-971 KAMYNGEMMSFGTAS
+971 KAMYNGDMMSFGTAS